1 MMTLLAMMTMMTAY
15 IRDITLH
22 LHLLLHL
29 HLHANLHLHCVTLH
43 DKREHQPIN
52 QNKMQNFKYY
62 IDQYSIL
69 KSAKFNAGSSQPR
82 MLGEFRCLTRPKYR
96 RSPVEREPGIVQGY
110 TVNIFPFSD
119 IWIFSFLVQKAM
131 LSCEAQKRPK
141 PAHKKCR
148 VK

>member
-1 MMTLLAMMTMMTAY
+1 MTMMTLLAMMTMMTAY

-62 IDQYSIL
+62 TIYIYIDQYSIL
-69 KSAKFNAGSSQPR
+69 NLPSSTRALHSHACLANSAVSHARSI
-82 MLGEFRCLTRPKYR
+82 GEVPWKENWVLYR
-96 RSPVEREPGIVQGY
+96 
-110 TVNIFPFSD
+110 D
-119 IWIFSFLVQKAM
+119 IL
-131 LSCEAQKRPK
+131 
-141 PAHKKCR
+141 
-148 VK
+148 

>member
-22 LHLLLHL
+22 LHLLL

-69 KSAKFNAGSSQPR
+69 NLPSSTQALHSHACLANSAVSHARSI
-82 MLGEFRCLTRPKYR
+82 GEVPWKENRVLYR
-96 RSPVEREPGIVQGY
+96 
-110 TVNIFPFSD
+110 D
-119 IWIFSFLVQKAM
+119 IL
-131 LSCEAQKRPK
+131 
-141 PAHKKCR
+141 
-148 VK
+148 